1 MGINIVAHR
10 KVSLN
15 GFAEGW
21 DDCYLRV
28 RALSEPKRAEWSD
41 KVNARAND
49 QEYSSILRQACLD
62 AVVGG
67 VIMNTDENG
76 VAARYEFS
84 AADVADVVDALSIAW
99 QGEVMEIA
107 TGSDRLKATT
117 SSL

>member
-1 MGINIVAHR
+1 MKLNIVAHR
-10 KVSLN
+10 KVSLK

-28 RALSEPKRAEWSD
+28 RALSEPKRAEWSA
-41 KVNARAND
+41 KVDARVDDA
-49 QEYSSILRQACLD
+49 EYGQILRQACID

-67 VIMNTDENG
+67 VIMNTDEAG
-76 VAARYEFS
+76 VASSYEFS
-84 AADVADVVDALSIAW
+84 TGEVADVVDALSIAW